1 MRHARFLA
9 LVVLV
14 LGWTV
19 TSVHA
24 SALLVVSGGILTGA
38 KGVDVGGTLYDV
50 EFMDGTCV
58 ALFNGCDN
66 PATDFTFTTQADALA
81 ASQALLDQVFLD
93 GGQGNFDST
102 PSLTVGCLV
111 NDDATG
117 CLALTPFALS
127 QYTQADP
134 NIYAWT
140 IGARNRGAGRLTRPN

>member
-1 MRHARFLA
+1 MERHARFLA

-66 PATDFTFTTQADALA
+66 PATDLTFTTQADALA

-93 GGQGNFDST
+93 GGPGQ
-102 PSLTVGCLV
+102 L
-111 NDDATG
+111 
-117 CLALTPFALS
+117 
-127 QYTQADP
+127 
-134 NIYAWT
+134 
-140 IGARNRGAGRLTRPN
+140 RLHAQPHSRVSGQ